1 MIKGY
6 FTPGFAYRNYDST
19 SDLPAKMLVLSNND
33 IVYIPVGS
41 QIAGQH
47 YKHIDLNNFTVII
60 KFQLFSKPTT
70 FYFLDFYGN
79 SNDIFYIRYNQ
90 GYLNALV
97 GSSYCDIYKPS
108 LSTGD
113 YYTLILRG
121 NRNVTLD
128 GTNYLKMDLSSG
140 ESDAYDS
147 TWNEFSSIDNTISIG
162 QTWRNIGE
170 NCLQGKIHIHFLN
183 RAIAD
188 SEVDSYM
195 TQTVPIA
202 EPETAFM
209 LIGELTNSRPTFVD
223 IDKLMFEPFET
234 DYSNWNVSSGT
245 TASLTSN
252 ALRDTKSLQISQ
264 SIGGWVYRL
273 VDVEANTP
281 YLIYGILKGTA
292 SSYAGIQVFGNNSGL
307 LLDYIHQ
314 LTGNEETI
322 SKFFVTGSEDTQ
334 AEIYLFTEL
343 STSNYYWNGYWSATT
358 TWGNANIQW
367 QSAN

>member
-6 FTPGFAYRNYDST
+6 FIPGFGFRNYGST

-33 IVYIPVGS
+33 IVHIPVGS
-41 QIAGQH
+41 QIVGQH

-79 SNDIFYIRYNQ
+79 SNDVFYIRYNQ
-90 GYLNALV
+90 DSFNVVVRDKSCNIQKSLNL
-97 GSSYCDIYKPS
+97 
-108 LSTGD
+108 GD
-113 YYTLILRG
+113 YYTLIVRG
-121 NRNVTLD
+121 NRNKTID
-128 GTNYLKMDLSSG
+128 GTNYLKAELNTG
-140 ESDAYDS
+140 ESANNAS
-147 TWNEFSSIDNTISIG
+147 AWSEFSSIDNTISIG

-188 SEVDSYM
+188 SEVNSYM

-307 LLDYIHQ
+307 LLNDIHQ

-322 SKFFVTGSEDTQ
+322 SKFFVTGSGDTQ

-358 TWGNANIQW
+358 TWENANIQW